1 MRSNMIAAA
10 AALASLGAA
19 NAGAQQIEPA
29 GLGPLW
35 DAAISPG
42 GTQLATGCEGANGQA
57 ICLYDLEAFEATAVL
72 PGPDG
77 ASLASFFWASDDILV
92 YTIEM
97 MQRINT
103 IDGIEE
109 LQVERPA
116 AFDTRTRENTILL
129 RGRRDI
135 VSGVTIAS
143 LLRDEPDV
151 LAVEL
156 TMESD
161 ERPETGTRLV
171 REPDVRSVL
180 QRVDLVSGGVGRVFE
195 SSLAATS
202 QIATD
207 PFGEVYAHVRNQDD
221 GDYEIIAVDGRDQR
235 TILEGRRDGATGV
248 AYVYGRIPQAEAL
261 GVNVPDQ
268 GVRRLDLGTG
278 EVSAFDVSGD
288 PIVDSYRAELVGFD
302 LQSVIPR
309 QSFLD
314 AELAS
319 TQAALE
325 NALGAPSVTLHAWS
339 DDRQVMLVAAHGGDE
354 PAFYLF
360 DAAAGQ
366 LSAFEP

>member
-1 MRSNMIAAA
+1 MRINIIIAA
-10 AALASLGAA
+10 AALACASAA
-19 NAGAQQIEPA
+19 NASAQRIEAA

-42 GTQLATGCEGANGQA
+42 GKHLATGCRAGEDQA
-57 ICLYDLEAFEATAVL
+57 ICLYDLEAFEATAAL

-77 ASLASFFWASDDILV
+77 ASLASLFWASDDILV

-97 MQRINT
+97 MQRFNT

-109 LQVERPA
+109 FKVERPA

-135 VSGVTIAS
+135 ISGVTIAS

-156 TMESD
+156 TMGSD
-161 ERPETGTRLV
+161 DRPETGTRLV
-171 REPDVRSVL
+171 REPDARSVL
-180 QRVDLVSGGVGRVFE
+180 QRVDLVSGGVGRIFE

-221 GDYEIIAVDGRDQR
+221 GDYEIISVDGRDQR
-235 TILEGRRDGATGV
+235 TILEGRREGPTGI
-248 AYVYGRIPQAEAL
+248 AYVYGRIPQADAL
-261 GVNVPDQ
+261 GVHLPDQ
-268 GVRRLDLGTG
+268 GVRRLDLATG
-278 EVSAFDVSGD
+278 DVSAFEVSGQ
-288 PIVDSYRAELVGFD
+288 PIVDSFRAELVGFD
-302 LQSVIPR
+302 LQSVLPR
-309 QSFLD
+309 QVFLD

-319 TQAALE
+319 TQAALT
-325 NALGAPSVTLHAWS
+325 NALGARSVTLHAWS
-339 DDRQVMLVAAHGGDE
+339 DDRQVMLVAAHDAGE

-366 LSAFEP
+366 LSGFEP